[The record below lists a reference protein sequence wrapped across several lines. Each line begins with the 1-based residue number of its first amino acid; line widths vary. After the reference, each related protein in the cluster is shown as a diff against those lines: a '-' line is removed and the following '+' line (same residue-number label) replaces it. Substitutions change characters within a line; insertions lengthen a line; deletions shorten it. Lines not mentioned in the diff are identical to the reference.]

1 MIYKIKFLFSILNKK
16 QKKRFFLLLSFMVLS
31 SFLEI
36 LSVVSLIDFVNF
48 LSFDSSGK
56 NFGFFEKIFNLLNLD
71 YQLANIQLF
80 TYFIITILILSTLSS
95 LLTIYLSARFSYITG
110 GEIEGKLFNY
120 YLNRDYLFHLDTT
133 SSKLLNNIFELV
145 KRVTDFLLAA
155 TLLILSKLIFL
166 IPLIVGLIIYKT
178 KITLV
183 ACFLFISLYFIFFR
197 IFKDKLSYLGQSQ
210 TAATEEKFSVLQ
222 EGFGAIK
229 EVKILDK
236 FKFFHSKYK
245 KVYSLLVQLSIKRDI
260 IGRFPRY
267 VIEFI
272 TFTTSILLI
281 AYLNQ
286 SFNYN
291 FNQMVFH
298 LSFFLICAYKIIPAF
313 QQIYYH
319 VTIIKNHIPALDAIS
334 PDLMEV
340 KKVEL
345 KNNLI
350 EIKNPKFSNFKSI
363 SVKNLSFNYKNS
375 KIPAVKNLSFNINR
389 GEKIAITGPSGS
401 GKTTLIH
408 ILSGLIK
415 QNSGQL
421 RIDNEIIEQHNLK
434 VWQRLLGFVPQTIFI
449 TEKTIKENIAFGVN
463 ENDIDDKKLKKFIN
477 FSKLS
482 ETVNSLPE
490 KENTKVGERGIK
502 LSGGQQQR
510 LGIARALYTDPKVII
525 FDEATNALD
534 VLTENDILNSLD
546 ELGKDITILMIAH
559 RLEIM
564 RRFDKII
571 FLNNGKLDGF
581 GSFEELVQNN
591 VNFKNLVEVN
601 KPNG

>member
-1 MIYKIKFLFSILNKK
+1 MISKIKFVFSVLNAT
-16 QKKRFFLLLSFMVLS
+16 QKKRFFWLFSFMVFS
-31 SFLEI
+31 SFFEI
-36 LSVVSLIDFVNF
+36 LNIVALIDFANF
-48 LSFDSSGK
+48 LSSHSSGK
-56 NFGFFEKIFNLLNLD
+56 YFGFFEKVMSLLNINYIPD
-71 YQLANIQLF
+71 IQLRG
-80 TYFIITILILSTLSS
+80 FIVIIILILSTISS
-95 LLTIYLSARFSYITG
+95 LMTIYLSARFSYFTG
-110 GEIEGKLFNY
+110 GELESKLFNY
-120 YLNRDYLFHLDTT
+120 YLKRNYLFHLDTT

-178 KITLV
+178 KITLIV
-183 ACFLFISLYFIFFR
+183 CFLFISLYFIFFK
-197 IFKDKLSYLGQSQ
+197 IFRKKLSYLGELQ
-210 TAATEEKFSVLQ
+210 TNVTKEKFSVLQ

-229 EVKILDK
+229 EIKILDK
-236 FKFFHSKYK
+236 YKFFQTKYRDI
-245 KVYSLLVQLSIKRDI
+245 YSLYAQLMVKREM
-260 IGRFPRY
+260 IGKLPKHF
-267 VIEFI
+267 IEFFTFAACIFLI
-272 TFTTSILLI
+272 T
-281 AYLNQ
+281 YLNRN
-286 SFNYN
+286 FNYS
-291 FNQMVFH
+291 FNQMVFN
-298 LSFFLICAYKIIPAF
+298 LSFFIICAYKIIPAF

-319 VTIIKNHIPALDAIS
+319 VAVIRYHIPALDAIS
-334 PDLMEV
+334 SDFVEV
-340 KKVEL
+340 KKIEL

-350 EIKNPKFSNFKSI
+350 EIKNSKFSNFKLI
-363 SVKNLSFNYKNS
+363 SVKDLNFNYKNS
-375 KIPAVKNLSFNINR
+375 KIFAVKNLSFNINR
-389 GEKIAITGPSGS
+389 GEKIGITGPSGS

-434 VWQRLLGFVPQTIFI
+434 AWQGLLGFVPQATFI

-482 ETVNSLPE
+482 ETVDSLSE

-510 LGIARALYTDPKVII
+510 LGIARALYTNPKVII

-534 VLTENDILNSLD
+534 VLTENEILNSLD
-546 ELGKDITILMIAH
+546 ELGKDITIVMIAH

-571 FLNNGKLDGF
+571 FLNKGKLDGF
-581 GSFEELVQNN
+581 GSFNELMQNN

-601 KPNG
+601 KLNG